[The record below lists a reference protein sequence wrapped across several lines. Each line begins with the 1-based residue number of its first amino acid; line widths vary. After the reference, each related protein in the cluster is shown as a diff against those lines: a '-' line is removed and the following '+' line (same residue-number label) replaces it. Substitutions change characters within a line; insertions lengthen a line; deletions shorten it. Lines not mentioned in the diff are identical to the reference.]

1 MTDLT
6 PAEVTAQAEPV
17 ANTQSG
23 TFGGVCQ
30 TCTAPRQVK
39 FFYDDPLTTPVTD
52 LTTRFL
58 DADET
63 VLAQTRTYHP
73 LNYGAKDTEA
83 QIQEIRDNLGIAEQ
97 PDLPH
102 APLTIDTG
110 AEADIDSAADDAWEL
125 EKGLVGDLWTFET
138 AMVRTFQPY
147 VDEWN
152 RDGWTGAAG
161 DFING
166 VGRGISSW
174 WNGEKDFW
182 GSAWGWLKST
192 TSSAAS
198 AAWDAVT
205 SPIET
210 AQALG
215 RAAWDG
221 AQAAYEQLE
230 NLVEILRALLTGDI
244 DAFFEKTQLLAA
256 LRTAGGAIGE
266 FGQMIY
272 DAFQNGVEWL
282 NSLIEM
288 IRRTP
293 VLGLIANTAMRVI
306 TMMTPNFWAEMVGTG
321 GGFVI
326 PEVIIW
332 LICLLIGALA
342 AASGAGAAPAVAAL
356 AARAA
361 STAAKIRRLIKGSG
375 NAFRAITRF
384 LDLLQPIIAKIG
396 PLGRKLRDSIREIQ
410 RGVVDKTQKLFMPT
424 RYYLQRLRQ
433 LEFDVPG
440 AHGPQRHEGD
450 VTAKAL
456 GDRTYYGIDPM
467 TGTKVDGVHGGNHMA
482 PRNSTK
488 FKTPADYVRAD
499 DFMRN
504 TADFKAGVSS
514 GDSSIEVIESIS
526 NPKLFGPSAQSRFMG
541 KQRVGSAKNPT
552 GMRDLDFRNGTIKAV
567 YKKKPDGTYGL
578 YTMFPQHSGVF
589 PAVYPWK

>member
-1 MTDLT
+1 MNQMT
-6 PAEVTAQAEPV
+6 PAEVTARAEPV
-17 ANTQSG
+17 ANKISG

-30 TCTAPRQVK
+30 TCTAPRQVQ
-39 FFYDDPLTTPVTD
+39 FFYDDPLRTPITD
-52 LTTRFL
+52 LNTRFL
-58 DADET
+58 SGDET

-73 LNYGAKDTEA
+73 LNYGAQDTA
-83 QIQEIRDNLGIAEQ
+83 SSIQEIRDYLGTAEQ

-102 APLTIDTG
+102 DPLTVDTG

-192 TSSAAS
+192 TSSVAN
-198 AAWDAVT
+198 AAWDAV
-205 SPIET
+205 SNPIDT
-210 AQALG
+210 AQAIG

-221 AQAAYEQLE
+221 AQAAYAQLE
-230 NLVEILRALLTGDI
+230 NLVEVLRTLLTGDI

-256 LRTAGGAIGE
+256 LKTAGGAIGE

-306 TMMTPNFWAEMVGTG
+306 TMMTPNFWAEIVGTG

-342 AASGAGAAPAVAAL
+342 SASGAGAAPAVAAL
-356 AARAA
+356 AARATT
-361 STAAKIRRLIKGSG
+361 TAAKIRKLIKGAG

-396 PLGRKLRDSIREIQ
+396 PLGRKLRDSIREIA
-410 RGVVDKTQKLFMPT
+410 RGVVDKTQRLFRRT
-424 RYYLQRLRQ
+424 RYWREKLDDLARQ
-433 LEFDVPG
+433 G
-440 AHGPQRHEGD
+440 HGPQRHEGD
-450 VTAKAL
+450 VTDTQL
-456 GDRTYYGIDPM
+456 LERIRDGIDPM
-467 TGTKVDGVHGGNHMA
+467 TGRTRDGVHGRAHRVGRHA
-482 PRNSTK
+482 TK
-488 FKTPADYVRAD
+488 FNTPADYVRAYE
-499 DFMRN
+499 
-504 TADFKAGVSS
+504 KAI
-514 GDSSIEVIESIS
+514 DSSDYRAFLNSTDRQKEVVLNMSDIFGS
-526 NPKLFGPSAQSRFMG
+526 NFQARIKGYTRVSGRTGQNPAVAPTVFPSNTVVKVRFRRENGVVKL
-541 KQRVGSAKNPT
+541 
-552 GMRDLDFRNGTIKAV
+552 I
-567 YKKKPDGTYGL
+567 
-578 YTMFPQHSGVF
+578 TMFPDI
-589 PAVYPWK
+589 P

>member
-17 ANTQSG
+17 ANTLSG

-138 AMVRTFQPY
+138 AIVRTFQPY

-342 AASGAGAAPAVAAL
+342 SASGAGAAPAVAVL

-396 PLGRKLRDSIREIQ
+396 PLGRKLRDSIREIA
-410 RGVVDKTQKLFMPT
+410 RGVVDKTQKLFRRT
-424 RYYLQRLRQ
+424 RYWREKLDDLARQ
-433 LEFDVPG
+433 G
-440 AHGPQRHEGD
+440 HGPQRHEGD
-450 VTAKAL
+450 VTDKQL
-456 GDRTYYGIDPM
+456 FDRVYRGIDPM
-467 TGTKVDGVHGGNHMA
+467 TGNPHPRRSNGSVMGVGRH
-482 PRNSTK
+482 STK
-488 FKTPADYVRAD
+488 FNTPADYVRAYEKALD
-499 DFMRN
+499 H
-504 TADFKAGVSS
+504 ADYMALVNSS
-514 GDSSIEVIESIS
+514 GNGRKEIILQMADV
-526 NPKLFGPSAQSRFMG
+526 FGPDFQSRIKGFTRTAG
-541 KQRVGSAKNPT
+541 RTGRQPT
-552 GMRDLDFRNGTIKAV
+552 VVRTVFPHSTEIIVRFQKENGIVK
-567 YKKKPDGTYGL
+567 L
-578 YTMFPQHSGVF
+578 ITMFPQ
-589 PAVYPWK
+589 P